1 MAQANNKTNN
11 KLYKNIIIDTNRV
24 EKLTEEGYFDVPSA
38 LINIDKSVSAYD
50 YGLEE
55 DQENKLSIEALR
67 LFQFY
72 SDKYRTELDRF
83 NKVIKWITS
92 PTLFPDCVGH
102 STNNCIVR
110 SISRNEIETFP
121 PKIKYLIKF
130 AKKMME
136 CGIIGL

>member
-83 NKVIKWITS
+83 NKVIK
-92 PTLFPDCVGH
+92 
-102 STNNCIVR
+102 
-110 SISRNEIETFP
+110 
-121 PKIKYLIKF
+121 
-130 AKKMME
+130 
-136 CGIIGL
+136 